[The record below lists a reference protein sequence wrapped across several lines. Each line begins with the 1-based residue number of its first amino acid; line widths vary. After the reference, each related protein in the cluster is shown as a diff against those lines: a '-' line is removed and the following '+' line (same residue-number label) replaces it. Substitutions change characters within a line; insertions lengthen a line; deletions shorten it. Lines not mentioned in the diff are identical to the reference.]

1 MNIFESQMGMELA
14 QNVEQKTES
23 MESKLNTLVD
33 ILQEQNKKI
42 DAILERFDKSL
53 EISKS
58 IETNT
63 KETATVSKDAFVII
77 KQDGERNQ
85 VSHNMWMEQIMKNAG
100 KDFQTDMITHNL
112 DTNDR
117 Y

>member
-1 MNIFESQMGMELA
+1 MNYFESQAGMNTA
-14 QNVEQKTES
+14 QNIEDKLEKLVEVMLEQ
-23 MESKLNTLVD
+23 SK
-33 ILQEQNKKI
+33 KM
-42 DAILERFDKSL
+42 DAVLDRFDKSL
-53 EISKS
+53 EISRS

-63 KETATVSKDAFVII
+63 KETATATKDSYVII

-85 VSHNMWMEQIMKNAG
+85 VGYNMWMEQMMQNAG